1 MTAPE
6 LKVSIGYASDKG
18 IKADNE
24 DFFGSLV
31 PQDSQLVYKGIV
43 AAIADGMSGSDAG
56 KEASHCCVVSFLS
69 DYYSTPDS
77 WSVKQAG
84 QKILSA
90 TNSWLYSQ
98 GQSRYDSTKG
108 MVSTLSVMIVKST
121 TAHIFHIGDSRI
133 YLLRKGNFEQITR
146 DHRVWVSS
154 EKNYLNRAMGIEP
167 RLEVDYKSMP
177 VESGDL
183 FLMTTDGVHDFIDEK
198 AIKRL
203 LQAGADLTK
212 TAEQIIQ
219 QAISNKSDDNL
230 TCQLIEIDELP
241 EAREDEIIRR
251 HSNLPFPPPLEPGMI
266 IDGYRIEEELHAS
279 KRTQIYRA
287 FDTINNRRV
296 ILKTPSILY
305 DDDTHYIEHFLHE
318 EWAGKRINHENVL
331 KVLTNTDREKSC
343 VYYVTEFI
351 EGQTLRQWLAAN
363 PKPYIREIRKLVE
376 QIAKG
381 LRAFHRMEML
391 HQDLKPENIMIDKNG
406 TVKIIDFGSVKIAGI
421 AEITPLDHDTEENVL
436 GTLNY
441 TAPEYHLGQRGT
453 AKSDLFSL
461 AVITYEM
468 INGALPFGQDMP
480 EKPNAVNLAKLHYVP
495 SFHNNTMVPI
505 WIDGALKK
513 GTSINPQLRYDNLS
527 EFLYDLSTPNPKFL
541 SAKESIPLLERNPLL
556 FWKCLS
562 VILVLTNL
570 VLLYLLVRTEMILS

>member
-1 MTAPE
+1 MNKNPE
-6 LKVSIGYASDKG
+6 LKVSIGFASDKG
-18 IKADNE
+18 VKADNE
-24 DFFGSLV
+24 DFFGSLI
-31 PQDSQLVYKGIV
+31 PKDSLLFYKGIT

-56 KEASHCCVVSFLS
+56 KEASHCCVISFLS

-90 TNSWLYSQ
+90 TNTWLYSQ

-108 MVSTLSVMIVKST
+108 MVSTLSILILKST

-133 YLLRKGNFEQITR
+133 YRLRKGNFEQITR
-146 DHRVWVSS
+146 DHRVWISR

-167 RLEVDYKSMP
+167 RLEVDYKSLP
-177 VESGDL
+177 VERGDL

-198 AIKRL
+198 IIRQL
-203 LQAGADLTK
+203 LKESTDLTE
-212 TAEQIIQ
+212 TAERIVQ
-219 QAISNKSDDNL
+219 QAITNKSDDNL
-230 TCQLIEIDELP
+230 TCQLFRIDEIP

-251 HSNLPFPPPLEPGMI
+251 HTNLPFPPPLEPGMI
-266 IDGYRIEEELHAS
+266 IDGYRIDAELHAS

-287 FDTINNRRV
+287 FDAQNNRRV
-296 ILKTPSILY
+296 ILKTPSIIY

-318 EWAGKRINHENVL
+318 EWAGKRLDHENLL
-331 KVLTNTDREKSC
+331 KVLKTDREKSC
-343 VYYVTEFI
+343 IYYVTEFI
-351 EGQTLRQWLAAN
+351 EGVTLRQWLTAN
-363 PKPYIREIRKLVE
+363 PKPDIGEVRKIVE

-391 HQDLKPENIMIDKNG
+391 HQDLKPENIMIDNNG
-406 TVKIIDFGSVKIAGI
+406 IVKIIDFGSVKIAGI
-421 AEITPLDHDTEENVL
+421 AEITPIDHGCKENVL

-453 AKSDLFSL
+453 DKSDLFSL

-495 SFHNNTMVPI
+495 SFHKNTMVPI

-513 GTSINPQLRYDNLS
+513 GTSINPQFRYDTLS
-527 EFLYDLSTPNPKFL
+527 EFLYDLSTPNSKYL
-541 SAKESIPLLERNPLL
+541 SAKESIPLIDRNPLL
-556 FWKCLS
+556 FWKSLAA
-562 VILVLTNL
+562 ILLLTNL
-570 VLLYLLVRTEMILS
+570 VLLYLLVRA